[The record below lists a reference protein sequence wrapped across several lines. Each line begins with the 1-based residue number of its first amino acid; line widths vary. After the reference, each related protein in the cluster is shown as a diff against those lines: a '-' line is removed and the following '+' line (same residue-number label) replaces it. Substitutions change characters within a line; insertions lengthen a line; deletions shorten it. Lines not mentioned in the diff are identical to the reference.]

1 MMYGLMQNLRSWVFP
16 FMAGFHRTITA
27 VWGQL

>member
-1 MMYGLMQNLRSWVFP
+1 MMYGLMQNLRSWVFA
-16 FMAGFHRTITA
+16 FMAGFHCTLTA